1 MFNFLHHISSTA
13 KTMRKHLSVSLK
25 ITLLSLPLSLLFTG
39 NAWAKNCTKKEIET
53 HIINKN
59 RPAIID
65 CGAGAVPD
73 LLKTLKKGGT
83 TSEVAAE
90 VLQSIDTGNEIVI
103 PTLIEVF
110 KNGTPNVRRNLV
122 WAFENQAKQAKNK
135 AAILPILREAL
146 QDHDLEVRII
156 AETVMGAFGA
166 EAKAAVPALID
177 NLNHKY
183 SMVRWNAAYALGTI
197 GPDAEAA
204 VPALTERLKDEN
216 ANVRGFAASALDS
229 IRKKAKA
236 AIPGLAESLK
246 DKDATVRMHAA
257 YALGNIL
264 DANENVNVEYKPA
277 LPALMTALKD
287 QDDTVRAGAASSLEY
302 FPKDYEV
309 VAPVLIAALNDKN
322 DNVRYQAAMSLRNL
336 ARKMQEEA
344 KNLQEAEKEI
354 VVVKQIQ
361 TAFGNS
367 PEFEDARLGVDKTL
381 ATLGDR
387 KQSFLLQFAGK
398 WLAARKEIWLVHVA
412 FWLALILVYPK
423 SPQVQAIFFWNPWVR
438 KIIGLGYVGFALTWV
453 PFLRRKLFEPFRG
466 SLLADA
472 GLENFKPAAY
482 FENSDIKFQ
491 PSGAMQPIHEAV
503 NGFKGQIVL
512 EGASGLGKTMFLRH
526 LCQQAQR
533 VVVYLPA
540 TKCSDGVIEAIQK
553 KLHGE
558 EIKDPKFLQNLIYSG
573 AIAICID
580 GLNEVSADTRAKIV
594 EFTENYFKG
603 DIILATQPMEW
614 TPPATAKRVVM
625 QPLERSHIQAFLF
638 SRQPLI
644 PDYAPVRGE
653 AYEQTCTNYLM
664 QALSDQQDAEEVEA
678 AQRILSNPMDLT
690 VIASMLAAGKQP
702 DLFRLQEQQYQVMT
716 EDYRDKHL
724 GQEFPLETF
733 SEDVYQLRLQDE
745 AALPEVQF
753 LEELLGMERHKMV
766 VSRQSQ
772 DSAGKSAKEWYF
784 RHDKITEF
792 FILQTFL
799 EHPERQEQH
808 LGDPRFRGVYFMLA
822 NFLKLEDAIGL
833 REILIQ
839 YAADTKD
846 HTVSDTFVQLVRSR
860 KVEIIHMTV

>member
-1 MFNFLHHISSTA
+1 MPKPLSTA
-13 KTMRKHLSVSLK
+13 LK
-25 ITLLSLPLSLLFTG
+25 ITLLSLPLSLLFTS
-39 NAWAKNCTKKEIET
+39 NAWAKNCTEKETET
-53 HIINKN
+53 YIINKN

-65 CGAGAVPD
+65 CGAGAVPN
-73 LLKTLKKGGT
+73 LLKALKKGGT
-83 TSEVAAE
+83 TSEFAGEALE
-90 VLQSIDTGNEIVI
+90 FIDTDGKTIV
-103 PTLIEVF
+103 PELIEVF
-110 KNGTPNVRRNLV
+110 KNGTQNVRRSAAWALV
-122 WAFENQAKQAKNK
+122 TQAKGKEAKE
-135 AAILPILREAL
+135 IVLPILIEAS
-146 QDHDLEVRII
+146 QDQDLEVRII
-156 AETVMGAFGA
+156 SMNALQKLGSTAR
-166 EAKAAVPALID
+166 AAVPVLID

-183 SMVRWNAAYALGTI
+183 AMVRWDAAYALGTI

-204 VPALTERLKDEN
+204 VPALIERLKDEN
-216 ANVRGFAASALDS
+216 ANVRSFSASALNS

-246 DKDATVRMHAA
+246 DKDATVRVNAA

-264 DANENVNVEYKPA
+264 DANEYVNVEYKPA
-277 LPALMTALKD
+277 LSGLMTALKD

-309 VAPVLIAALNDKN
+309 VAPILIASLNDKN

-336 ARKMQEEA
+336 ARKLQVEA
-344 KNLQEAEKEI
+344 KSLQETEKEI
-354 VVVKQIQ
+354 AVVKQIQ
-361 TAFGNS
+361 TALRNS
-367 PEFEDARLGVDKTL
+367 PEFEDSRLGVDKTL

-387 KQSFLLQFAGK
+387 KQSFLLQSAGE
-398 WLAARKEIWLVHVA
+398 WLAAGKDVWLAHVA
-412 FWLALILVYPK
+412 FWLALILFYPK

-453 PFLRRKLFEPFRG
+453 PFLRRKLFEPFRE

-472 GLENFKPAAY
+472 GLENFKPEAY

-491 PSGAMQPIHEAV
+491 PSGAIQPMREAV
-503 NGFKGQIVL
+503 PGFKGQVVL

-526 LCQQAQR
+526 LCQQVER

-540 TKCSDGVIEAIQK
+540 TKCSEGVIEAIQK

-558 EIKDPKFLQNLIYSG
+558 EIKDPKFLQSLIYSG

-614 TPPATAKRVVM
+614 TPPATAKRLVM
-625 QPLERSHIQAFLF
+625 QPLARTHIQSFLL
-638 SRQPLI
+638 SRQSLI
-644 PDYAPVRGE
+644 PDYSTVRGS
-653 AYEQTCTNYLM
+653 AYEQACTEYLA
-664 QALSDQQDAEEVEA
+664 QVLNEQQDAAELEA
-678 AQRILSNPMDLT
+678 TQRILSNPMDLT
-690 VIASMLAAGKQP
+690 VVAAMITATKQP
-702 DLFRLQEQQYQVMT
+702 DLFRLQEQQYTVMT
-716 EDYRDKHL
+716 EEYQDKHL

-733 SEDVYQLRLQDE
+733 SEAVYQMRLKDE
-745 AALPEVQF
+745 VALPEAEF

-766 VSRQSQ
+766 VSRHSK
-772 DSAGKSAKEWYF
+772 DGEGKPAKEWYF
-784 RHDKITEF
+784 RHDKIAEF

-799 EHPERQEQH
+799 EHPEWQEQH

-822 NFLKLEDAIGL
+822 NFLKLEDAISL
-833 REILIQ
+833 REMLIQ

-846 HTVSDTFVQLVRSR
+846 HTVSDTFVQLLRSR
-860 KVEIIHMTV
+860 KVESIQMVA

>member
-1 MFNFLHHISSTA
+1 
-13 KTMRKHLSVSLK
+13 MRKFLSIPLK
-25 ITLLSLPLSLLFTG
+25 ITILSLPLSLLFTS
-39 NAWAKNCTKKEIET
+39 NAWAKSCTEKEIET
-53 HIINKN
+53 YIINKN

-73 LLKTLKKGGT
+73 LLKALKKGGT
-83 TSEVAAE
+83 TSEFAGEALE
-90 VLQSIDTGNEIVI
+90 FIDTNGKTIV
-103 PTLIEVF
+103 PELIEVF
-110 KNGTPNVRRNLV
+110 KNGTQNVRRSAAWTLV
-122 WAFENQAKQAKNK
+122 TQAKGKEAKE
-135 AAILPILREAL
+135 IVLPILIEAS
-146 QDHDLEVRII
+146 QDQDLEVRII
-156 AETVMGAFGA
+156 SMNALEKLGST
-166 EAKAAVPALID
+166 AKTAVPVLID

-183 SMVRWNAAYALGTI
+183 AMVRWNAAYALGTI

-204 VPALTERLKDEN
+204 VPVLTERLKDEN
-216 ANVRGFAASALDS
+216 ANVRSFSASALGS
-229 IRKKAKA
+229 IGKKAES
-236 AIPGLAESLK
+236 AIPSLVELLK
-246 DKDATVRMHAA
+246 DRDVTVRGRAV
-257 YALGNIL
+257 YALVNIF
-264 DANENVNVEYKPA
+264 DTNNVEEGKTGF
-277 LPALMTALKD
+277 PALMTALQD
-287 QDDTVRAGAASSLEY
+287 QEDTVRAGAASSLEY
-302 FPKDYEV
+302 FAQDNQV
-309 VAPVLIAALNDKN
+309 VVPALIAALNDKS
-322 DNVRYQAAMSLRNL
+322 DKVRKEVEISLRNIS
-336 ARKMQEEA
+336 RKLQEDA
-344 KNLQEAEKEI
+344 KNLQETEKAI
-354 VVVKQIQ
+354 TVVKKIQ
-361 TAFGNS
+361 AAFGNLS
-367 PEFEDARLGVDKTL
+367 EFEYGRLGVDKTL
-381 ATLGDR
+381 GTLGDR
-387 KQSFLLQFAGK
+387 KQSFLLQSAGK
-398 WLAARKEIWLVHVA
+398 WLTAGKDVWLVHVA
-412 FWLALILVYPK
+412 FWLALILIYPK
-423 SPQVQAIFFWNPWVR
+423 SPQVQAIFFWNPWVQ
-438 KIIGLGYVGFALTWV
+438 KIIGLGYIGFALTWV
-453 PFLRRKLFEPFRG
+453 PFLRRKLFEPFRE

-472 GLENFKPAAY
+472 GLENFKPEAY

-491 PSGAMQPIHEAV
+491 PSGAIQPIREAV
-503 NGFKGQIVL
+503 PGFKGQVVL
-512 EGASGLGKTMFLRH
+512 EGASGFGKTMFLRH
-526 LCQQAQR
+526 LCQQVER

-540 TKCSDGVIEAIQK
+540 TKCSEGVIEAIQK

-558 EIKDPKFLQNLIYSG
+558 EIKDPKFLQSLIYSG

-614 TPPATAKRVVM
+614 TPPATAKRVVI
-625 QPLERSHIQAFLF
+625 QPLERSYIQAFLF

-644 PDYAPVRGE
+644 PDYASVQGE

-702 DLFRLQEQQYQVMT
+702 DLFRLQEQQYQVMA

-745 AALPEVQF
+745 AALPEPQF

-772 DSAGKSAKEWYF
+772 DSDGKSAKEWYL
-784 RHDKITEF
+784 RHDKIAEF

-822 NFLKLEDAIGL
+822 NFLKLEDAISL
-833 REILIQ
+833 REMLIQ

-846 HTVSDTFVQLVRSR
+846 HTVSDTFVQLLRSR
-860 KVEIIHMTV
+860 KVESIQMTT